1 MIVKNH
7 KIELKDTSASEM
19 ARFRQIMLSI
29 WRQQIEDDKNSAEMV
44 NYARSIQTTNA
55 TLISIKHIAESI
67 KKYIGE
73 SYNKMLFNDLVGF
86 SILDMCIPSNSEN
99 LSYHDS
105 QGNLKE
111 GVILLKSNTFTGINL
126 RPETFKT
133 AIEIESEHTNF
144 SLTIFSADLKDI
156 AFKFIMHDFDLFIAL
171 FESLGIKYTDLGNKN
186 VIDQYRKKLDDAQ
199 DNPNK
204 LDVIYEAFPKT
215 LHGKVSDTD
224 LHKHLDL
231 ILNDMYDFGGSAGT
245 NEDKAI
251 MQILYAM
258 QDRQSLYMMLRDMDL
273 LYKIYSKLQGEERQD
288 LIRFLT
294 RLVSEFDTSK
304 PTDIV
309 YFENTY
315 YLFRDVHV
323 KTDWS
328 GGKILINNY
337 KDRIKMTLSKEFQG
351 PMERNVPE
359 YYILNKSFNPLAKLN
374 FGTKLGDLGEQVG
387 DENTFVLA
395 LKLHDMATKQSNWDL
410 FDVATDLLSLLS
422 AYGALRIVL
431 AKGVPL
437 AARVLATTVLAKD
450 AAHYAMLS
458 DGTLEKWHKNG
469 YGWLANLWI
478 AFSVTVDL
486 ASFGLP
492 NLSKIAREGN
502 AAAELAETVEDA
514 KEIRRVT
521 NEANKFVEVETGK
534 DISTMSDKEYE
545 NLFDFLADWDGK
557 AVSRTGYLGAKKLSK
572 KEINVYIR
580 KVNEISNGKSKI
592 IILPVRD
599 KLLQGNRAAFHAFSG
614 NLYVQKGVTEFEIFH
629 EFKHFEEFKKIGK
642 DEYLKGA
649 VDISGDYKLDAIRT
663 YKREKYVF
671 DEIMKNRDKFNNAQI
686 KRAQDYMNEVI
697 TACLANNVDIS
708 KIK

>member
-7 KIELKDTSASEM
+7 NIELKDTSASEM
-19 ARFRQIMLSI
+19 ARFRQMMLSI
-29 WRQQIEDDKNSAEMV
+29 WRQQIEDDKNGAEMLK
-44 NYARSIQTTNA
+44 YTGTSK
-55 TLISIKHIAESI
+55 ISNNFKLVSVGKTIESL
-67 KKYIGE
+67 KNKIGKVYEKMFYHELVDVDDSMPDGFE
-73 SYNKMLFNDLVGF
+73 SF
-86 SILDMCIPSNSEN
+86 SYEDN
-99 LSYHDS
+99 
-105 QGNLKE
+105 QGNIKE
-111 GVILLKSNTFTGINL
+111 GGVLLKWNIFKGINL
-126 RPETFKT
+126 MVETFQVS
-133 AIEIESEHTNF
+133 IEIGNEHTNF
-144 SLTIFSADLKDI
+144 TLTIFNNDLTET
-156 AFKFIMHDFDLFIAL
+156 AFKFIVHDFDLFLAL
-171 FESLGIKYTDLGNKN
+171 FKSLGVKYTETGNKN
-186 VIDQYRKKLDDAQ
+186 IIDQYLKKIKDAKDD
-199 DNPNK
+199 PNK

-231 ILNDMYDFGGSAGT
+231 ILNDMYYFGGSAGT

-258 QDRQSLYMMLRDMDL
+258 QDRQSLYMMLRDIDL

-294 RLVSEFDTSK
+294 RLVAEFDTSK
-304 PTDIV
+304 PKDIV

-337 KDRIKMTLSKEFQG
+337 KDRTKMTLSKEFEG

-359 YYILNKSFNPLAKLN
+359 YYINHKSYNPLAKLN

-410 FDVATDLLSLLS
+410 FNVATDLLSLLS

-458 DGTLEKWHKNG
+458 NGTIEKWHDNG

-502 AAAELAETVEDA
+502 AAAELAETAEDA

-521 NEANKFVEVETGK
+521 NEANEIVKAETGK
-534 DISTMSDKEYE
+534 NVSKMSDKEYK
-545 NLFDFLADWDGK
+545 NHFDYLADWKGK
-557 AVSRTGYLGAKKLSK
+557 AVSRTGYLGGKKLSK

-599 KLLQGNRAAFHAFSG
+599 KFLQGNRAAFHAFSG
-614 NLYVQKGVTEFEIFH
+614 NLYVQKGLTEFEIFH

-649 VDISGDYKLDAIRT
+649 LDITGDYKLDAIRT

-686 KRAQDYMNEVI
+686 KRAQDYMDEVI

>member
-7 KIELKDTSASEM
+7 NIELKDTSASEM
-19 ARFRQIMLSI
+19 ARFRQMMLSI
-29 WRQQIEDDKNSAEMV
+29 WRQQIEDDKNGAEMLK
-44 NYARSIQTTNA
+44 YAGTSK
-55 TLISIKHIAESI
+55 ISNNFKLVSVGKTIESL
-67 KKYIGE
+67 KNKIGKVYEKMFYHELVDVDDSMPDGFE
-73 SYNKMLFNDLVGF
+73 SF
-86 SILDMCIPSNSEN
+86 SYEDN
-99 LSYHDS
+99 
-105 QGNLKE
+105 QGNIKE
-111 GVILLKSNTFTGINL
+111 GGVLLKWNIFKGINL
-126 RPETFKT
+126 MVETFQVS
-133 AIEIESEHTNF
+133 IEIGNEHTNF
-144 SLTIFSADLKDI
+144 TLTIFNNDLTET
-156 AFKFIMHDFDLFIAL
+156 AFKFIVHDFDLFLAL
-171 FESLGIKYTDLGNKN
+171 FKSLGVKYTETGNKN
-186 VIDQYRKKLDDAQ
+186 IIDQYLKKVKDAKDD
-199 DNPNK
+199 PNK
-204 LDVIYEAFPKT
+204 LDVIFGDYAKT

-231 ILNDMYDFGGSAGT
+231 ILNDMYYFGGSAGT

-258 QDRQSLYMMLRDMDL
+258 QDRQSLYMMLRDIDL

-294 RLVSEFDTSK
+294 RLVAEFDTSK
-304 PTDIV
+304 PKDIV

-337 KDRIKMTLSKEFQG
+337 KDRTKMTLSKEFEG

-359 YYILNKSFNPLAKLN
+359 YYINHKSYNPLAKLN

-410 FDVATDLLSLLS
+410 FNVATDLLSLLS

-450 AAHYAMLS
+450 IAHYAMLS
-458 DGTLEKWHKNG
+458 NGTIEKWHDNG

-502 AAAELAETVEDA
+502 AAAELAETAEDA

-521 NEANKFVEVETGK
+521 NEANEIVKAETGK
-534 DISTMSDKEYE
+534 DVSKMSDKEYE
-545 NLFDFLADWDGK
+545 DHFDFLTKWEGNPK
-557 AVSRTGYLGAKKLSK
+557 KFKTGYLGAKKLNR
-572 KEINVYIR
+572 KEIKEYI
-580 KVNEISNGKSKI
+580 KKIDEISEGKSRL
-592 IILPVRD
+592 ILLPKGH
-599 KLLQGNRAAFHAFSG
+599 KLLQGNKAGFNPFNG
-614 NLYVQKGVTEFEIFH
+614 NLYLQKGLTDYEVFH
-629 EFKHFEEFKKIGK
+629 EFKHFEEYRILGK
-642 DEYLKGA
+642 DEYTKGMKA
-649 VDISGDYKLDAIRT
+649 IGGNPTENLIRT

-671 DEIMKNRDKFNNAQI
+671 DEIMKNKTRFSEAQL
-686 KRAQDYMNEVI
+686 KDAQRYINEIIQDCIDSGIDV
-697 TACLANNVDIS
+697 T